1 MPDVTDVREVIK
13 EMKMKS
19 EAAVAEPS
27 EPSKPSEPSE
37 PSEPA
42 DKPAIDQW
50 VGDSTEVVE
59 FFKGRQRWQR
69 DQLRV
74 FAAKQGRSLLGP
86 QMQMPGANVRRN
98 TLTTIILSFP
108 IW

>member
-1 MPDVTDVREVIK
+1 MPDVADVREVIK

-27 EPSKPSEPSE
+27 EPSE

-42 DKPAIDQW
+42 DGPAIDQW

-59 FFKGRQRWQR
+59 FFKGRQRRYR
-69 DQLRV
+69 DHMRAY
-74 FAAKQGRSLLGP
+74 AAKQGRSLLGP
-86 QMQMPGANVRRN
+86 MQMPGVQVRQMALATSDN
-98 TLTTIILSFP
+98 SF
-108 IW
+108 W

>member
-19 EAAVAEPS
+19 EAAVA
-27 EPSKPSEPSE
+27 EPSE

>member
-1 MPDVTDVREVIK
+1 MPDVADVREVIK

-27 EPSKPSEPSE
+27 EPSE

-42 DKPAIDQW
+42 DGPAIDQW

-59 FFKGRQRWQR
+59 FFKTRQRRYR
-69 DQLRV
+69 DHMRAY
-74 FAAKQGRSLLGP
+74 AAKQGRSLLGP
-86 QMQMPGANVRRN
+86 MQMPGVQVRQMALATSDN
-98 TLTTIILSFP
+98 SF
-108 IW
+108 W

>member
-19 EAAVAEPS
+19 EAAVAE
-27 EPSKPSEPSE
+27 PSEPSE

-98 TLTTIILSFP
+98 TWTTIILSFP